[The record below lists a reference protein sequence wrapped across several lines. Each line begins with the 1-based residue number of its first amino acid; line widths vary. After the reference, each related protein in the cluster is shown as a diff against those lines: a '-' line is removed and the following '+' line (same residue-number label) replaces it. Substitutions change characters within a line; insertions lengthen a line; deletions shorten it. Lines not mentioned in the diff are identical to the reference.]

1 MYIYIIMRRYRFIC
15 AESEKRERNEY
26 IKWHRLHREISPF
39 CNFMCFSRCIKL
51 HAVHFSSLC
60 PVSLHTSLLLS
71 ASASASVSVSALTVA
86 ISVTIVLNFCAFLS
100 LSFYLICSVLRMCAI
115 CASLFVFIAFQ
126 HAQNLF
132 TTK

>member
-1 MYIYIIMRRYRFIC
+1 MRRYRFIC

-71 ASASASVSVSALTVA
+71 AYVSVSALTVA
-86 ISVTIVLNFCAFLS
+86 ISVTVVFDFCAFLS